1 MEATEKRLVVIL
13 ADISGY
19 TKFMVQNQM
28 SAVHGQQYITFLIET
43 LLREVDIPLHL
54 QEIEGDALFLY
65 AEDPGSDD
73 EWEEVLAQV
82 RLKLMRFFDAFYE
95 ATVLAADASPC
106 KCAICRHA
114 DELALKIVVHSGT
127 AVFHTIGGFDKVSGS
142 DVILAHRLLKNS
154 VPDNEYLL
162 MTDAAYTD
170 VGKKMEGQFM
180 QGSESYDG
188 FGKISTFVQ
197 YMGEVKEQHRDSLYK
212 MPRAALTLRAERYVA
227 DTMLGM
233 FPALVEQLRQSV
245 PNVGWM
251 RRVRFIFT
259 VVLSAPM
266 MAMLYFVEAP
276 RRLLSNRT
284 NRAEAKAR
292 QAGSA

>member
-28 SAVHGQQYITFLIET
+28 SAIHGQQYITFLIET

-73 EWEEVLAQV
+73 KWEEVLTQV

-95 ATVLAADASPC
+95 GTVLANDASPC
-106 KCAICRHA
+106 KCTICRDA
-114 DELALKIVVHSGT
+114 DDLALKIVVHSGK

-154 VPDNEYLL
+154 VPDDEYLL
-162 MTDAAYTD
+162 MTDAAYAD
-170 VGKKMEGQFM
+170 VGKKMEGEFL
-180 QGSESYDG
+180 QGSEAYDG

-197 YMGEVKEQHRDSLYK
+197 YMGGVKEQHRDSLYK
-212 MPRAALTLRAERYVA
+212 LPRVALTLRAEAYVA
-227 DTMLGM
+227 DTILGM
-233 FPALVEQLRQSV
+233 YPALIRQLRQSV
-245 PNVGWM
+245 PNVSLM
-251 RRVRFIFT
+251 RRIRFAFI
-259 VVLSAPM
+259 VILSAPM
-266 MAMLYFVEAP
+266 MAIMYLIEAP

-284 NRAEAKAR
+284 NRAEAR
-292 QAGSA
+292 TRHSGSA